1 MKSLT
6 LFLCFI
12 CTLAFAQSSR
22 RTVQPGST
30 LSGEPLPMNYL
41 LTLDASDNDQPITE
55 LSLVVATADFA
66 TDFIHPIGAQATV
79 TVPTSLT
86 FTGTLS
92 VQEDGSVL
100 IRYTLSCEVAVPTN
114 TQTTKSPNG
123 EQVTNS
129 SIQYKRSSTQA
140 SAKLRLN
147 EPLQI
152 LKSGTRT
159 YRLTVSRIPDKAPK
173 SQ

>member
-6 LFLCFI
+6 LFLCFL
-12 CTLAFAQSSR
+12 CTFAFAQSAPR
-22 RTVQPGST
+22 NVQPG
-30 LSGEPLPMNYL
+30 SGEPLPMNYL
-41 LTLDASDNDQPITE
+41 LTLNASENDQPLAE
-55 LSLVVATADFA
+55 LSLVVATTDFT
-66 TDFIHPIGAQATV
+66 TDFIHPIGALATV
-79 TVPTSLT
+79 TVPTNLT

-100 IRYTLSCEVAVPTN
+100 VRYALSCEVAVPTN

-123 EQVTNS
+123 EQVTSS

-147 EPLQI
+147 ESLQI

-159 YRLTVSRIPDKAPK
+159 YRLTVSRISDKAPK